1 MSDRI
6 SNLPDSLLLHI
17 LSSKYLQTKD
27 VIATMLLSKIWKSLW
42 LSIPKL
48 EFYEKGFRSYE
59 SFLQFIDSTL
69 NLVDSKSLKMFS
81 LKCEYFDMPHDKV
94 DIWVNTVLKS
104 KLEYLNLCFAPCFD
118 IMVTYPPLPSS
129 TFNSNTIRILKLVR
143 VKVSNLST
151 VNLPSLKA
159 LHMMYVVFSDA
170 ESLGMLLSKCVRLQE
185 LLLLYLGF
193 PDDENMKLDIG
204 RLHHLVIAKVS
215 SVDLFRMEVF
225 SNVTFLSLEEH
236 DFFPGDYEFPT
247 FYNLPQLE
255 IHYLTQKGWSS
266 LVCCLRSFPKLETLI
281 IYEGCK
287 GLDWSME
294 AGPDNVPPCVSSNL
308 KVFVLGGFNY
318 LQSEFE
324 ILDSLVLT
332 LGESM
337 SPFSVAGPQG
347 SKLGRIEFG
356 CSPLELENIC
366 PVWGSLKLVED
377 FVILGKTLGSIGT
390 LSGFQG
396 VISILICLGSSYGEV
411 LETAICNTG

>member
-17 LSSKYLQTKD
+17 LASKSLQTKD

-143 VKVSNLST
+143 VKVRNLST

-204 RLHHLVIAKVS
+204 RLHHLVIAK
-215 SVDLFRMEVF
+215 
-225 SNVTFLSLEEH
+225 
-236 DFFPGDYEFPT
+236 
-247 FYNLPQLE
+247 
-255 IHYLTQKGWSS
+255 
-266 LVCCLRSFPKLETLI
+266 
-281 IYEGCK
+281 GCK

-377 FVILGKTLGSIGT
+377 FVILGKTLGSVGT
-390 LSGFQG
+390 LSGFQEG